1 MPSVGF
7 RVNAARPAP
16 LSPLAVKLPKPRPL
30 GGGWLEVGGAG
41 RGAAVGARRR
51 RGARGVGGAMETA
64 RGGGGFPRALP
75 LLLLLPVLPGLPRAA
90 AEQGE
95 RIPGAACRVE
105 RFASCAVPLRGF
117 PFPPGAARGDPPRAR
132 SRERDGAGERGVPP
146 YPRGGAGRDG
156 GHGRSGWRCGAQ
168 CGHGTARLAGFLFA
182 ASERLPDLGTWENAP
197 SCRKK
202 RAVLCEKSD

>member
-1 MPSVGF
+1 M
-7 RVNAARPAP
+7 
-16 LSPLAVKLPKPRPL
+16 AVRLPKPRPL

-117 PFPPGAARGDPPRAR
+117 PFPPGAARGDP
-132 SRERDGAGERGVPP
+132 
-146 YPRGGAGRDG
+146 GAGRG
-156 GHGRSGWRCGAQ
+156 GRARGTAVPAGRSGPGWRARAERVAVRGAVRAR
-168 CGHGTARLAGFLFA
+168 HGSARLAGFLFA
-182 ASERLPDLGTWENAP
+182 ASERLSDLGTWENAP

>member
-1 MPSVGF
+1 
-7 RVNAARPAP
+7 
-16 LSPLAVKLPKPRPL
+16 
-30 GGGWLEVGGAG
+30 
-41 RGAAVGARRR
+41 
-51 RGARGVGGAMETA
+51 META

-132 SRERDGAGERGVPP
+132 SKERDGAGERGVPP

-168 CGHGTARLAGFLFA
+168 CGHGSARLGSPGFCLLP
-182 ASERLPDLGTWENAP
+182 ASDSRIWERGKMPRPAERNGP
-197 SCRKK
+197 SCAK
-202 RAVLCEKSD
+202 RVTEELGCVI